1 VQYYYRIKYL
11 SFGGVILGK
20 FFKKPIVIIGII
32 VVVVAIVGGVMA
44 YQNHQTNL
52 DGEWVVVRK
61 DGKETLS
68 KPLGII
74 NFKDGKYHTNISYDG
89 NVRGSY
95 ISTNT
100 NQGNYKYNKGKGIIS
115 IGTISGTYN
124 LSSDHQTIT
133 MTMGKGNSTFYYFKM
148 FENQT
153 VVMVRKATFDKENNY

>member
-1 VQYYYRIKYL
+1 MQYYYRIKYL

-100 NQGNYKYNKGKGIIS
+100 NQGNYKYNKGKG
-115 IGTISGTYN
+115 
-124 LSSDHQTIT
+124 
-133 MTMGKGNSTFYYFKM
+133 NSTFYYFKM